1 VVFLNQP
8 IVTASSSFSSRETTS
23 EKVTQITGCLV
34 MHTKEQQLVC
44 VCGRLETAHHSFS
57 RWNIF
62 FFDATQKEQ
71 AKYAGE
77 ARYSNCVTFF
87 FLFLFSPEWPTNK
100 KNLFLELV

>member
-1 VVFLNQP
+1 VWYFSTNR
-8 IVTASSSFSSRETTS
+8 SSPPAAAFQVGETTS

-87 FLFLFSPEWPTNK
+87 FPVPFFARMANK
-100 KNLFLELV
+100 QT

>member
-1 VVFLNQP
+1 
-8 IVTASSSFSSRETTS
+8 
-23 EKVTQITGCLV
+23 

-87 FLFLFSPEWPTNK
+87 FPVPFFARMANK
-100 KNLFLELV
+100 QK

>member
-1 VVFLNQP
+1 
-8 IVTASSSFSSRETTS
+8 
-23 EKVTQITGCLV
+23 

-44 VCGRLETAHHSFS
+44 VVDWKRRIIHSPDGIFSFS
-57 RWNIF
+57 MRHKRNK
-62 FFDATQKEQ
+62 QK
-71 AKYAGE
+71 KYAGE